1 MTDFE
6 NIDEIFIE
14 NAINPIYNVNNNI
27 TDLNN
32 SYKSNTGL
40 LINYL
45 TYRSSNLNYYIK
57 YFIEL
62 YRLYYQIFNLPNIY
76 KKNSIDFINIDI
88 NNYYITK
95 SNFNNIPVT
104 ANTYDTTL
112 FINENN
118 LNKIIFK
125 IVQKDSFG
133 NIPSLIC
140 CLLADQINTIIKS
153 NIITSYLTYKI
164 PILVPW
170 GSVDPYILYHI
181 YNNKKQNKD
190 SYIINF
196 GGCSLDELSA
206 YVQYIKSEKLY
217 LKYGSQDNKFLERSY
232 NNNKLIYTDFL
243 LNYKNTYTI
252 SGEYF
257 VDLSDQYIIYLG
269 IDNNYGWDHPLEFFK
284 YYSKS
289 LKTYIYNTNN
299 NNISN
304 YYDISIND
312 LSNNYVNNDDVK
324 YNPNVI
330 MINIKKFSTTSDEN
344 TLKYGKLV
352 NKAFDYLDYLINNDL
367 SNVDLSNIHIF
378 VRNFGKEGDYE
389 LLKKL
394 YDPSFNKYI
403 PLTTG
408 SFYDFREENFSN
420 SYFDISNN
428 YAIFDGL
435 KSITNFNL
443 SEITLAKLINE
454 KLNIYSDRINDNIT
468 SSNYFNLQ
476 SFDQIRYQET
486 LINFLQIFMLINYI
500 QLKNGIIE
508 TNDSNNFIYK
518 IFSGEQLYNYS
529 LSFDFKELCDSFG
542 VSYNGFGLN
551 NFILSGLISTTYNNN
566 NYWDISNGY
575 PFNRNTFYSV
585 CKRKYNYYDPSVFNE
600 STELP
605 QSPKTDLNINFNWAS
620 IYKQF
625 LDRKEGDNISFS
637 SDIDLVNAIIF
648 KINGDT
654 SNFNLYYNNYI
665 TSMNSL

>member
-14 NAINPIYNVNNNI
+14 NAINPIYSVNNNI
-27 TDLNN
+27 IDLNN

-88 NNYYITK
+88 SNYYITK

-140 CLLADQINTIIKS
+140 CLLADQINTIIES

-164 PILVPW
+164 PIIVPW

-181 YNNKKQNKD
+181 YNNKNLNKD

-206 YVQYIKSEKLY
+206 YIQYIKSEKLY

-243 LNYKNTYTI
+243 LNYKNTYNI

-289 LKTYIYNTNN
+289 LKTYIYNSNN

-454 KLNIYSDRINDNIT
+454 KLNIYSDRISDNIT

-486 LINFLQIFMLINYI
+486 LINFLQIIMLINYI

-625 LDRKEGDNISFS
+625 LNRKEGDNISFS

>member
-14 NAINPIYNVNNNI
+14 NAINPIYSVNNNI
-27 TDLNN
+27 IDLNN
-32 SYKSNTGL
+32 LYKSNTGL

-76 KKNSIDFINIDI
+76 IKNSIDFINIDI
-88 NNYYITK
+88 SNYYITK

-104 ANTYDTTL
+104 ANTYDTTML
-112 FINENN
+112 INENN

-140 CLLADQINTIIKS
+140 CLLTDQINTIIKS

-164 PILVPW
+164 PIIVPW

-181 YNNKKQNKD
+181 YNNKNQNKD

-243 LNYKNTYTI
+243 LNYKNTYNI

-289 LKTYIYNTNN
+289 LKTYIYNSNN

-304 YYDISIND
+304 YYDISINN
-312 LSNNYVNNDDVK
+312 LSNNYVDNDHVI

-605 QSPKTDLNINFNWAS
+605 QSPKTDLNINFNWTS

-648 KINGDT
+648 KINGDI
-654 SNFNLYYNNYI
+654 SNYNLYYNNYI